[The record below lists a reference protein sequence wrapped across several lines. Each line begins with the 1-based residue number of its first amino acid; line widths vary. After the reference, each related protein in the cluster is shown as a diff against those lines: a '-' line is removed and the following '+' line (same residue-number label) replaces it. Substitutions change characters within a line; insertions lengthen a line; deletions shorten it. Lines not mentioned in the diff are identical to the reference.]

1 MRLSWGTGIAIAYGT
16 FAACTTAF
24 VTFAMHH
31 PVQLVSE
38 DYYASS
44 LQHDRRR
51 AAIENA
57 DRLGPGV
64 LFVHDGGSQLG
75 IAIPAELARDARG
88 ALRLYR
94 PSDASADR
102 SVPLALDTSGR
113 QPVSLAG
120 LRPGRWRAQLAW
132 TSGGRSYYSELAV
145 HVP

>member
-24 VTFAMHH
+24 VAFAMHH

-44 LQHDRRR
+44 LQHDQRR

-64 LFVHDGGSQLG
+64 LFVHDDGRVG
-75 IAIPAELARDARG
+75 IAIPAALAREARG
-88 ALRLYR
+88 VLRLYR

-102 SVPLALDTSGR
+102 SVALALDPSGR
-113 QPVSLAG
+113 QQVSLAG
-120 LRPGRWRAQLAW
+120 LRPGRWRAQLDW
-132 TSGGRSYYSELAV
+132 SSGGRSYYGELPV